1 MAYALFFLGIRTG
14 WLELKGA
21 SVHPMTGSKTMRDG
35 MFRRFF
41 GFIIKVVRD
50 FKRHQGLLL
59 SGAVAYYTLLSIVPM
74 SILALIGL
82 SHYIQEEELFHT
94 LSTYLEMVI
103 PGYAA
108 TLTEQVRVFLQHRK
122 VIGLV
127 GFAVLLFFSS
137 LAFTV
142 LENAMSVIFYHRV
155 RIKHR
160 HFLTSAIIPYV
171 YIFVLGLG
179 VLLVSFITGAIDTLE
194 KRQLMMFGWRLSL
207 EGFSGVALYILGIVG
222 EVLLLT
228 SLYLVMPVVRIT
240 FRRAL
245 TGGLAATV
253 LWEITRRALVWYY
266 SVISMVNLIYGSFAT
281 AVVALLS
288 TEAVALIL
296 LLGAQ
301 VIAELERTTDDGTR
315 EKPSGFET

>member
-1 MAYALFFLGIRTG
+1 MDKKQIVNGVLGRPFNFLLGI
-14 WLELKGA
+14 L
-21 SVHPMTGSKTMRDG
+21 
-35 MFRRFF
+35 
-41 GFIIKVVRD
+41 RD
-50 FKRHQGLLL
+50 FKRNQGLLL

-82 SHYIQEEELFHT
+82 SHYIEEEQLFHT

-108 TLTEQVRVFLQHRK
+108 TLTEQVRVFLEHRN
-122 VIGLV
+122 VIGII
-127 GFAVLLFFSS
+127 GFLAMLFFSS
-137 LAFTV
+137 IAFTV
-142 LENAMSVIFYHRV
+142 LENAMSVIFFHRV
-155 RIKHR
+155 RIKRR
-160 HFLTSAIIPYV
+160 HFLISAVIPYV

-179 VLLVSFITGAIDTLE
+179 ILLVSFITGAIETVENRRLII
-194 KRQLMMFGWRLSL
+194 FGWRLSL
-207 EGFSGVALYILGIVG
+207 EGTSGVALYILGIIG

-245 TGGLAATV
+245 IGGIAATI
-253 LWEITRRALVWYY
+253 LWEITRRVLVWYY

-288 TEAVALIL
+288 TEAIALIL

-301 VIAELERTTDDGTR
+301 VIAELERKTDDTTR
-315 EKPSGFET
+315 EKLSGFET